1 MKTCIEINTAKLNRR
16 ASIIDDANA
25 YANKLGYSDHF
36 WVTFLKLNEKG
47 N

>member
-1 MKTCIEINTAKLNRR
+1 MKTCIEINTTKLNGQ

-25 YANKLGYSDHF
+25 YANKLAYSDRLQ
-36 WVTFLKLNEKG
+36 VILLKLNEKG

>member
-1 MKTCIEINTAKLNRR
+1 MKTCTEINTTKLNGQ

-25 YANKLGYSDHF
+25 YVNKLVYSHHLQIIL
-36 WVTFLKLNEKG
+36 LKLNEKC